1 MSGPASVIRAG
12 RDWQL
17 ATALASSTLSVT
29 AAAFTATTIALASTA
44 LATAKPS
51 TAVAATLT
59 TTAIATAARRAVQ
72 QWRLLVTDKRR
83 DVHSGG

>member
-29 AAAFTATTIALASTA
+29 AAALTATTIALASTA
-44 LATAKPS
+44 LATAAEPKPS
-51 TAVAATLT
+51 ATVTLT
-59 TTAIATAARRAVQ
+59 TSTLATTAPTWIPRVGCCHR
-72 QWRLLVTDKRR
+72 
-83 DVHSGG
+83 GG